1 VHYAIKDNF
10 FDIKLT
16 ECICIEYE
24 SVQTAVDPEKS
35 PMCLSSLSNHV
46 FFDPLGKQIRDV
58 AQFAYI
64 TLLKTMILTSRS
76 SDIFN

>member
-10 FDIKLT
+10 FDIKLA

-24 SVQTAVDPEKS
+24 SVQTAIDPEKS
-35 PMCLSSLSNHV
+35 PMCLSNLANNV
-46 FFDPLGKQIRDV
+46 FSEPLAKQIRDV
-58 AQFAYI
+58 AQLEYI
-64 TLLKTMILTSRS
+64 TLLKTMIVTSSS